1 MNIALMKESTLAFP
15 SFLVPIVKKHKLT
28 LEDFILLTYFWNS
41 KEELFNVSLI
51 EETTKLSESEILT
64 SFNNLM
70 SKKMISLKTKKD
82 VNDKIVEYINLDSV
96 YQEIDEMY
104 RAKEKESEE
113 RDIYSTFESE
123 FGRTFSSYEYEIIK
137 SWIEEKGFSEE
148 MILGALKEAVWSG
161 ANNLR
166 YIDTIL
172 HDWARK
178 GYKTMEEVRNQNNF
192 KRKEK
197 ETAPKELFD
206 YNWLDDDNER

>member
-1 MNIALMKESTLAFP
+1 MNIELMKESTISFP
-15 SFLVPIVKKHKLT
+15 CFLVLIAKKHKLT

-51 EETTKLSESEILT
+51 EGTTKLSESDILT

-70 SKKMISLKTKKD
+70 SKKIIALKTKKD
-82 VNDKIVEYINLDSV
+82 MNGKIVEYINLDAI
-96 YQEIDEMY
+96 YQEIAEMY
-104 RAKEKESEE
+104 QVKSKKKEEK
-113 RDIYSTFESE
+113 DVYSIFESE
-123 FGRTFSSYEYEIIK
+123 FGRTFSSIEYEMIK

-192 KRKEK
+192 KRKER
-197 ETAPKELFD
+197 ENVQKELFD